1 MTGRIFDIQRFSI
14 HDGPGIRTAVFF
26 KGCPLCCAWCHNPE
40 SQSPRPQLLFY
51 AHKCTGCGRCAD
63 VCPNTHTPACTGCG
77 RCVDVCRSGAR
88 EISGYEITPEE
99 ALRTVLRDRAFYETS
114 GGGMTLT
121 GGEPLAQPDF
131 ARELLRLCREQGVNT
146 AVETGGFAP
155 WEALEGL
162 LPLLDHV
169 YYDIKGIDPAL
180 HRRNTG
186 VSNEVIL
193 ANAGRLKQSGA
204 NVVFRMPYVPGFNDG
219 ELAAVRAFTEG
230 FPLQLMP
237 YHATGA
243 GKYAALGR
251 DYPAAAAAAP
261 TKAFMISLAEETG
274 AIYEP

>member
-26 KGCPLCCAWCHNPE
+26 KGCPLRCAWCHNPE
-40 SQSPRPQLLFY
+40 SQSPRPQLMFY
-51 AHKCTGCGRCAD
+51 AHKCTGCGRCAG
-63 VCPNTHTPACTGCG
+63 VCPNTHTAACTGCG
-77 RCVDVCRSGAR
+77 RCADVCRSGAR

-146 AVETGGFAP
+146 AVETSGFAP

-193 ANAGRLKQSGA
+193 ANAERLKQSGA
-204 NVVFRMPYVPGFNDG
+204 NVVFRMPYIPGFNDG

-230 FPLQLMP
+230 SPLQLMP
-237 YHATGA
+237 YHDTGA

-261 TKAFMISLAEETG
+261 ERAFMTALAEETG